1 MDSFEQAFNDTEKAA
16 AAAVAS
22 AGDLIRLAKQLQKAS
37 KEGNIAAMKRVQG
50 RLDAAWGSLGQ
61 TVANAVQFW
70 PFQDDEEE
78 QYLRNGYSAELRRVA
93 LERGLEIHERDDR
106 LISHPSILRVLP
118 GERAIRID
126 KKRISSIR
134 PSYLADILL
143 KNQQKPGRYQS
154 STFLD
159 ALYNVYSDI
168 VRDELSDRDR
178 LVKTVGR
185 VVPLDRIYRLFTSLP
200 GSSREYDR
208 TDFAR
213 DLYILD
219 TNGPKRTKQGAAVS
233 FPSSTGTRRSK
244 GLFSFVGPDGGDV
257 EYYGLRFTEG
267 G

>member
-1 MDSFEQAFNDTEKAA
+1 MDSFEQAFSDTEKAA
-16 AAAVAS
+16 AATVAS
-22 AGDLIRLAKQLQKAS
+22 AGDLIKLAKQLQKAS

-50 RLDAAWGSLGQ
+50 RLDDALGSLGQ
-61 TVANAVQFW
+61 TVANAVRSW
-70 PFQDDEEE
+70 PFQDNEEE
-78 QYLRNGYSAELRRVA
+78 QYLRDGYSAELRRVA
-93 LERGLEIHERDDR
+93 LEHGLDIHERDDR
-106 LISHPSILRVLP
+106 LISHPSIVRILP

-134 PSYLADILL
+134 PSYLTDLLL
-143 KNQQKPGRYQS
+143 KNQQKPGRFQS
-154 STFLD
+154 GAFLES
-159 ALYNVYSDI
+159 LYAVYSDI
-168 VRDELSDRDR
+168 VSEERSDRHS
-178 LVKTVGR
+178 LVKTGGR

-213 DLYILD
+213 DLYILES
-219 TNGPKRTKQGAAVS
+219 NGPKRTRNGAAVS

-244 GLFSFVGPDGGDV
+244 GLFSFVGPDGRDV